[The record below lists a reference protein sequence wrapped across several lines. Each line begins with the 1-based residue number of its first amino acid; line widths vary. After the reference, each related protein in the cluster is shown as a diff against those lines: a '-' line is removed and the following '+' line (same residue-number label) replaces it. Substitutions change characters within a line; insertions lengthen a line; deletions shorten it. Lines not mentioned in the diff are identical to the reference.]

1 VKEVK
6 EEEVVEEEEEEEEEE
21 EAVAR
26 PVTLECERC
35 VVVERCLFCA
45 LAYFF
50 NDAVGRL
57 WLFGTF
63 FVFVTEWTRAGDGWV
78 GSGCDDDDDD
88 DDEGNEDDDDDDD
101 GGDDEDD
108 DDFGG
113 DGGGGG
119 GKGGDDD
126 GPLDASKDNED
137 EDV

>member
-6 EEEVVEEEEEEEEEE
+6 EEEEEEEEE

-63 FVFVTEWTRAGDGWV
+63 FVFVTEWTRGGDGWV
-78 GSGCDDDDDD
+78 GSGCDDDD

-101 GGDDEDD
+101 GGNDDDD

>member
-1 VKEVK
+1 VKGVK
-6 EEEVVEEEEEEEEEE
+6 EEEEEEEE

-63 FVFVTEWTRAGDGWV
+63 FVFVTEWTRGGDGWV

-88 DDEGNEDDDDDDD
+88 DDEGNEGNEDDDD